1 MNLFKYLFKKF
12 RKRNSDDIKGTVDNS
27 NFNIVKNLL
36 PTVKFEPLYREENS
50 YITTRKVAFKKV
62 RDLKD
67 ETIDR
72 VFDFAY
78 TMAFDEKHR
87 KTRSGGR
94 TRRRNGEV
102 FANTFQGKLAECAAV
117 NFFYKYDD
125 AIEIDFD
132 TYDLGI
138 WDKVDLTVR
147 KKEIAIKSTK
157 KFGQLLLLETKDWNS
172 SGQYI
177 PNLGTH
183 NNTYDYIVMVRID
196 PSCEDLMKKN
206 RLLYKEEIEQSVL
219 KNLVTHQSWSY
230 DYVGYI
236 TNDDLIQ
243 VIRNKH
249 IIPQGALLNG
259 STPMDAE
266 NYYVQAGD
274 MRKLIDFDKIFQKL

>member
-1 MNLFKYLFKKF
+1 MNFFKNLFKANKKTNIEENKPF
-12 RKRNSDDIKGTVDNS
+12 NADISVNATEIS
-27 NFNIVKNLL
+27 L
-36 PTVKFEPLYREENS
+36 PDVNFEPLHREGNS
-50 YITTRKVAFKKV
+50 YITTRKVSFRKV
-62 RDLKD
+62 RDLRD

-94 TRRRNGEV
+94 TKRKNGEV

-125 AIEIDFD
+125 TIEIDFD

-147 KKEIAIKSTK
+147 NKEVAVKSTK
-157 KFGQLLLLETKDWNS
+157 QFGQLLLLETKDWNDF
-172 SGQYI
+172 GEYI
-177 PNLGTH
+177 PNIGTP
-183 NNTYDYIVMVRID
+183 NSFYDIIVLIRIK
-196 PSCEDLMKKN
+196 PSCEDIMKEN
-206 RLLYKEEIEQSVL
+206 RLLYEDNVDKNVL
-219 KNLVTHQSWSY
+219 KDLIKQQKWSY

-236 TNDDLIQ
+236 TNKDLKQIINQ
-243 VIRNKH
+243 RN

-259 STPMDAE
+259 KMPMDAE
-266 NYYVQAGD
+266 NYYVQAGN
-274 MRKLIDFDKIFQKL
+274 MRGMESLKEFFE

>member
-1 MNLFKYLFKKF
+1 MNFF
-12 RKRNSDDIKGTVDNS
+12 
-27 NFNIVKNLL
+27 KNLL
-36 PTVKFEPLYREENS
+36 KKSKTYKQENNSFNATVSSDKSEVLHPTVKFEPLHREGNS

-94 TRRRNGEV
+94 TKRKNGEV

-125 AIEIDFD
+125 TIEIDFD
-132 TYDLGI
+132 TYNLGI

-147 KKEIAIKSTK
+147 KKEVAIKSTK
-157 KFGQLLLLETKDWNS
+157 RFGQLLLLETKDWNR

-177 PNLGTH
+177 PNLGTP

-196 PSCEDLMKKN
+196 PSCEDLLKKN
-206 RLLYKEEIEQSVL
+206 RLLYKDEIEQSVL
-219 KNLVTHQSWSY
+219 KNLVAHQNWSY

-236 TNDDLIQ
+236 TNGDLRQI
-243 VIRNKH
+243 IKDKH

-274 MRKLIDFDKIFQKL
+274 MRKLTDFNDVFKTL

>member
-1 MNLFKYLFKKF
+1 MNLFKKLFKNF
-12 RKRNSDDIKGTVDNS
+12 RKRNSDDIKGTVNNS
-27 NFNIVKNLL
+27 NINMFENLL
-36 PTVKFEPLYREENS
+36 PAVNFEPLYREENS

-62 RDLKD
+62 RDLKY

-87 KTRSGGR
+87 KTRSGGK

-125 AIEIDFD
+125 TIEIDFD

-147 KKEIAIKSTK
+147 KKEVAIKSTK
-157 KFGQLLLLETKDWNS
+157 KFGQLLLLETKDWNR

-177 PNLGTH
+177 PNLGTP

-206 RLLYKEEIEQSVL
+206 RLLYKEKIEQSVL
-219 KNLVTHQSWSY
+219 KNLITHQNWSY

-243 VIRNKH
+243 VIRNKR

-274 MRKLIDFDKIFQKL
+274 MRKLTDFDKIFRKL

>member
-1 MNLFKYLFKKF
+1 MNFF
-12 RKRNSDDIKGTVDNS
+12 
-27 NFNIVKNLL
+27 KNLLKKIKTYKQENKSFSSAMSTDESEFFL
-36 PTVKFEPLYREENS
+36 PTVKFEPLHREGNS

-62 RDLKD
+62 RDLKA
-67 ETIDR
+67 ETIDK

-94 TRRRNGEV
+94 TKRKNGEV

-125 AIEIDFD
+125 NIEIDFD

-147 KKEIAIKSTK
+147 KKEVAIKSTK
-157 KFGQLLLLETKDWNS
+157 RFGQLLLLETKDWNH

-177 PNLGTH
+177 PNLGTP

-206 RLLYKEEIEQSVL
+206 RLLYKDEIEQSVL
-219 KNLVTHQSWSY
+219 KNLVVHQNWSY
-230 DYVGYI
+230 DYVVYI
-236 TNDDLIQ
+236 TNGDLRQI
-243 VIRNKH
+243 ISYKH

-274 MRKLIDFDKIFQKL
+274 MRKLADFDDIFRKL

>member
-1 MNLFKYLFKKF
+1 MNFFKNLFKKSKTYKQENKSF
-12 RKRNSDDIKGTVDNS
+12 SSAMSVDES
-27 NFNIVKNLL
+27 EVFL
-36 PTVKFEPLYREENS
+36 PTVKFEPLHREENS

-62 RDLKD
+62 RDLKE

-78 TMAFDEKHR
+78 TMAFDEMHR

-94 TRRRNGEV
+94 TKRKNGEV

-125 AIEIDFD
+125 TIEIDFD

-138 WDKVDLTVR
+138 WDKVDLTVC
-147 KKEIAIKSTK
+147 KKEVAVKSTK
-157 KFGQLLLLETKDWNS
+157 RFGQLLLLETKDWNHL
-172 SGQYI
+172 GKYI
-177 PNLGTH
+177 PNLGTP
-183 NNTYDYIVMVRID
+183 NDTYDYIVMVRID

-206 RLLYKEEIEQSVL
+206 RLLYKDEIEQSVL
-219 KNLVTHQSWSY
+219 KNLVAGQSWSY

-236 TNDDLIQ
+236 TNGDLKQI
-243 VIRNKH
+243 IRGKH

-274 MRKLIDFDKIFQKL
+274 MRPMESIKEFFE

>member
-1 MNLFKYLFKKF
+1 MNLFKNLFKKF

-243 VIRNKH
+243 VIRNKR

>member
-1 MNLFKYLFKKF
+1 MNFF
-12 RKRNSDDIKGTVDNS
+12 
-27 NFNIVKNLL
+27 KNLLKKSKTYKQENKSFRSAVSADKSEVFL
-36 PTVKFEPLYREENS
+36 PTVKFEPLHREENS
-50 YITTRKVAFKKV
+50 YITTRKVSFKKV
-62 RDLKD
+62 RDLKE

-78 TMAFDEKHR
+78 TMAFDEMHR

-94 TRRRNGEV
+94 TKRKNGEV

-125 AIEIDFD
+125 TIEIDFD

-138 WDKVDLTVR
+138 WDKVDLTVC
-147 KKEIAIKSTK
+147 KKEVAVKSTK
-157 KFGQLLLLETKDWNS
+157 RFGQLLLLETKDWNHL
-172 SGQYI
+172 GKYI
-177 PNLGTH
+177 PNLGTP
-183 NNTYDYIVMVRID
+183 NDTYDYIVMVRID

-206 RLLYKEEIEQSVL
+206 RLLYKDEIEQSVL
-219 KNLVTHQSWSY
+219 KNLVAHQNWSY

-236 TNDDLIQ
+236 TNGDLKQI
-243 VIRNKH
+243 IKDKH

-274 MRKLIDFDKIFQKL
+274 MRPMESLKEFFE

>member
-1 MNLFKYLFKKF
+1 MNFFKNLFKKSKTYKQENKSFSSAMSADESEVF
-12 RKRNSDDIKGTVDNS
+12 
-27 NFNIVKNLL
+27 L
-36 PTVKFEPLYREENS
+36 PTVKFEPLHREENS

-62 RDLKD
+62 RDLKE

-78 TMAFDEKHR
+78 TMAFDEMHR

-94 TRRRNGEV
+94 TKRKNGEV

-125 AIEIDFD
+125 TIEIDFD

-138 WDKVDLTVR
+138 WDKVDLTVC
-147 KKEIAIKSTK
+147 KKEVAVKSTK
-157 KFGQLLLLETKDWNS
+157 RFGQLLLLETKDWNH

-177 PNLGTH
+177 PNLGTP
-183 NNTYDYIVMVRID
+183 NDTYDYIVMVRID

-206 RLLYKEEIEQSVL
+206 RLLYKDEIEHSVL
-219 KNLVTHQSWSY
+219 KNLVAQQNWSY

-236 TNDDLIQ
+236 TNGDLRQI
-243 VIRNKH
+243 IKDKH

-274 MRKLIDFDKIFQKL
+274 MRNLTDFDKIFKRL

>member
-1 MNLFKYLFKKF
+1 MNLFKNLFKKF

>member
-1 MNLFKYLFKKF
+1 MNFFKNLFKKSKTYKQENKSF
-12 RKRNSDDIKGTVDNS
+12 SSAVSVDES
-27 NFNIVKNLL
+27 EVFL
-36 PTVKFEPLYREENS
+36 PTVKFEPLHREENS

-62 RDLKD
+62 RDLKE

-78 TMAFDEKHR
+78 TMAFDEMHR

-94 TRRRNGEV
+94 TKRKNGEV

-117 NFFYKYDD
+117 NFFYKYDNT
-125 AIEIDFD
+125 IEIDFD

-138 WDKVDLTVR
+138 WDKVDLTVC
-147 KKEIAIKSTK
+147 KKEVAVKSTK
-157 KFGQLLLLETKDWNS
+157 RFGQLLLLETKDWNHL
-172 SGQYI
+172 GKYI
-177 PNLGTH
+177 PNLGTP
-183 NNTYDYIVMVRID
+183 NDTYDYIVMVRID

-206 RLLYKEEIEQSVL
+206 RLLYKDEIERAVL
-219 KNLVTHQSWSY
+219 KNLVSQQNWSY

-236 TNDDLIQ
+236 NNGDLKRI
-243 VIRNKH
+243 IKGKH

-274 MRKLIDFDKIFQKL
+274 MRKLTDFDKIFKKL